1 MEVDVEA
8 INEETVKAQNEIKN
22 TAKKVIFVSF
32 LIYALT
38 VIPTMMLGV
47 LDITVSIAVLFG
59 MLYFF
64 PLVTFFLGMAIIWK
78 KKFSTEKEIKPE
90 IKTEIS

>member
-78 KKFSTEKEIKPE
+78 KKFSTEKEIKSE
-90 IKTEIS
+90 IKTEIN

>member
-1 MEVDVEA
+1 MEVDVES
-8 INEETVKAQNEIKN
+8 INEETVKAQKEIKD

-78 KKFSTEKEIKPE
+78 KKFSTEK
-90 IKTEIS
+90 KTN

>member
-1 MEVDVEA
+1 MEVDVES
-8 INEETVKAQNEIKN
+8 INEETMKAQKEIKD
-22 TAKKVIFVSF
+22 TTKKVVIITF

-38 VIPTMMLGV
+38 VVPTMVLGIYDV
-47 LDITVSIAVLFG
+47 TVSVAVLFG

-78 KKFSTEKEIKPE
+78 KKFSTEKIR
-90 IKTEIS
+90 